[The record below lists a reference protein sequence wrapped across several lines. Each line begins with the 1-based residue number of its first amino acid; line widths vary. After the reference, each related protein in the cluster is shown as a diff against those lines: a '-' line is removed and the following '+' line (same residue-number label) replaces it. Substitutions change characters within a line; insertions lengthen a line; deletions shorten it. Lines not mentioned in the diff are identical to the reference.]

1 MALASALLAACV
13 LASAFGLFG
22 LSGARTEALAQLAEI
37 RAARLAAYNLMQ
49 ASIDA
54 ETGQRGYLLTN
65 DRDFLRPYE
74 TGRAEAMR
82 HLADLREV
90 AASHA
95 ELDEDID
102 RAEALARVA
111 FDELGAP
118 LDRRLSP
125 SALRAALETSKVS
138 MDDLRRQVQLLLAD
152 IERVIEISRLQ
163 ERRAT
168 GRIYWL
174 GAALA
179 LLAMIAVALT
189 ALAFFSERKAW
200 RDTFGALSAAREAAE
215 EAREKA
221 AASELAKTRFLAV
234 ASHDMRQ
241 PLHALSLYLSA
252 LDRRIENPE
261 ARGILAKM
269 ERATDSM
276 IAMFSTLLDLAR
288 VQAGAVDPE
297 ITDFPLQDVFDRIAA
312 ENPSGK
318 VHVSTT
324 HVHLHSD
331 SALIE
336 RALRNL
342 VANALKHGGGEVWLT
357 ARIGNASR
365 AEIVVADNGP
375 GISKADQD
383 KIFDEFVRLDA
394 RGEGLGLGLSIVRGI
409 AAALEMPLEI
419 DSDTGRGARF
429 ILRPRLAEQRADS
442 AAPAAEPSGLNGA
455 LALVVD
461 DEQLAREA
469 IASALSDIG
478 AQVRIAGDEAEANA
492 VLDTGFLPRLLVM
505 DLRIDGQ
512 LQGIDI
518 ARRIQARLS
527 PPPHVI
533 VITGDTAADT
543 LELLQRSGFAWLIK
557 PVSTRDLSHLA
568 AEVAA
573 Q

>member
-1 MALASALLAACV
+1 MALAAALLAACV
-13 LASAFGLFG
+13 LAIVFGLVG
-22 LSGARTEALAQLAEI
+22 LAGARSQVLTELAEV
-37 RAARLAAYNLMQ
+37 RAARLAANNLMQ

-54 ETGQRGYLLTN
+54 EAGQRGYLLTN
-65 DRDFLRPYE
+65 DRDFLEPYQ
-74 TGRAEAMR
+74 TGRAEAMQNLTR
-82 HLADLREV
+82 LRAA
-90 AASHA
+90 AASHP
-95 ELDEDID
+95 ELDEDAE
-102 RAEALARVA
+102 RAEAQAREA
-111 FDELGAP
+111 FDELAAP
-118 LDRRLSP
+118 LQNRYSP
-125 SALRAALETSKVS
+125 VALRAALETSKDS
-138 MDDLRRQVQLLLAD
+138 MDELRAHVQLLLDD
-152 IERVIEISRLQ
+152 IERLADVSRVE
-163 ERRAT
+163 ERRTT
-168 GRIYWL
+168 GRLYWL

-189 ALAFFSERKAW
+189 GLAFYSERRAW

-221 AASELAKTRFLAV
+221 AASDLAKTRFLAV

-297 ITDFPLQDVFDRIAA
+297 ITDFALQDVFDRLLA
-312 ENPSGK
+312 ENPTGK
-318 VHVSTT
+318 VHVTPTS
-324 HVHLHSD
+324 VHLHSD

-342 VANALKHGGGEVWLT
+342 IANALKHGGGEVWLT
-357 ARIGNASR
+357 ARASAGR

-375 GISKADQD
+375 GISKENQD

-409 AAALEMPLEI
+409 AAALEMPLELH
-419 DSDTGRGARF
+419 SDAGRGARF
-429 ILRPRLAEQRADS
+429 ILHPRLAEHRVS
-442 AAPAAEPSGLNGA
+442 TAAPVAEPGGLNGA

-469 IASALSDIG
+469 IASALTDIG
-478 AQVRIAGDEAEANA
+478 ARVRTAGNEAEALS
-492 VLDTGFLPRLLVM
+492 VLETGFIPRLLVM

-512 LQGIDI
+512 LQGIEI
-518 ARRIQARLS
+518 AQRLRDRIT

-543 LELLQRSGFAWLIK
+543 LTLLQQSGFAWLIK
-557 PVSTRDLSHLA
+557 PVNSRDLSQLA
-568 AEVAA
+568 AAEIAPA
-573 Q
+573 